1 MSIKVYIVRHGQ
13 TILNLYNRMQ
23 GWCDAPLTVAGMDDA
38 TAAGK
43 ALADI
48 HFDYAYSSDLPR
60 AKRTAELV
68 LDQLTTGQRPVL
80 RISTLFR
87 EQSMGYLEGE
97 DGGHA
102 AEIITG
108 KPFASFGEFA
118 KTMPMSKVR
127 DLMAAQDPHHIA
139 ENNHDFLHRINM
151 GIKQLSE
158 LPDGSTV
165 LLVSHGLVIRSLM
178 EEFAAP
184 GLYDPGHAPENGTI
198 QLMEINN
205 SQPTVKFYNR
215 HSLPADD

>member
-1 MSIKVYIVRHGQ
+1 MSINVYIVRHGQ

-23 GWCDAPLTVAGMDDA
+23 GWCDAPLTKSGEADGV
-38 TAAGK
+38 AAGK
-43 ALADI
+43 ALASI

-60 AKRTAELV
+60 AKRTAELAMAQWPA
-68 LDQLTTGQRPVL
+68 DQRPTL
-80 RISTLFR
+80 RTNTNFR

-108 KPFASFGEFA
+108 KHYNSFAEFA

-127 DLMAAQDPHHIA
+127 DLMASQDPHHIA
-139 ENNHDFLHRINM
+139 ENNHDFLHRINT
-151 GIKQLSE
+151 GIRQLGE

-165 LLVSHGLVIRSLM
+165 LLISHGLVIRSLM

-184 GLYDPGHAPENGTI
+184 SLYDPGHAPQNGTI
-198 QLMEINN
+198 QLMEITAGH
-205 SQPTVKFYNR
+205 PLIKFYNR
-215 HSLPADD
+215 YTLPTAD